1 MNDQARILFQ
11 QIRNMMNEEFLSTE
25 DWMQYSEEQIIN
37 EIENN
42 RRLLNALEQKRN
54 FLLELYRNRFENYL
68 PIKTPVY
75 SKNDVSMALQ
85 FLREEERKP
94 FVFLSAHRFRRP
106 KQQEYIE
113 AIQDINILY
122 DYYEKLKNEQLEY
135 LSIRKN
141 SDEVVQEYSNYVED
155 IKNESESEEIYVGD
169 ILEPFN
175 PEIQR
180 YPSAQRTM
188 YLLEEAGM
196 LGKDREWIKFPFSY
210 SYKKPFVFF
219 VDYTYTL
226 EREMARN
233 NRLVPTNLIQSFIYQ
248 IMKKM
253 PAYTYSFEYFDPLG
267 AGKNLN
273 KLQKL
278 NTLINGNA
286 YWLREDIF
294 DNRFQLLRQAESHQ
308 KMKEILEEL
317 SQYIGKV
324 NRARCGEEIYKY
336 NRQRTN
342 EDGTFSDDAGIIPQK
357 FIIFENIHGVL
368 DTTST
373 SEILTLI
380 ENAQECGI
388 SILLVSKHN
397 ENEPLDENEKR
408 LMKRRNI
415 DILEWHSEAEED
427 WCDISLSGRSLNKSD
442 NESYH
447 FNFQPYAMQDISTD
461 FLEKICEQYA
471 PDLEVETR
479 LEKVINID
487 EIFGK
492 KEGSEKIEIPVG
504 INERKKISNITLGDS
519 DGAHALLAGQTG
531 CGKSSLLHTIINGVI
546 LNYHPQ
552 DVQIWLSDYKA
563 NEFLRYA
570 KNTPPHI
577 RYISTD
583 RSMEYSFC
591 FLDKIYAE
599 QQRRIELFDSIT
611 SVKEYREVHG
621 IHSMPRIL
629 IIIDE
634 FHVMAHHIEEE
645 PTYRDRLTSILREA
659 RSVGITLLL
668 ADQTCGVGLRG
679 LTEAGK
685 NQLTCRMAMQTKMDE
700 YNDVFDITNAK
711 EVIPEMKPYEL
722 LLKRVKD
729 IVDDDGKKT
738 NKAFYEHNKTIFTD
752 KDIREK
758 IVQKSIEVYG
768 KSKDPE
774 IYENVKRMKADWNL
788 IRESEKINKN
798 EEETSF
804 YMGVPADLSK
814 FMKISIVPNYSENI
828 MCIGKNIVL
837 QKDVI
842 LHAIMSIQQT
852 VTPYEIV
859 IMASKYDRLFRQ
871 CETSLYQLAENDE
884 NISIIL
890 EDNEM
895 CQRVDQLA
903 QELETRWR
911 QYKPESKIFLF
922 WIGIDDISRN
932 FDHYKEKATITT
944 QQKQNVWNE
953 QNILDAKFDE
963 LFGDRGFDSM
973 DTEIEE
979 ESKVTMDELY
989 NANEDIKHLIQEG
1002 TKREI
1007 YNLVFL
1013 LSVQS
1018 LKRASC
1024 LSRVYDNEFKH
1035 KIAFRMGKDEA
1046 SDYLGRSNLVCSMD
1060 GELLDEESAVYY
1072 DGEIARRFS
1081 PFIS

>member
-11 QIRNMMNEEFLSTE
+11 QIRNMINEEFLSTE

-54 FLLELYRNRFENYL
+54 FLLELYRNRFENCL

-106 KQQEYIE
+106 KQQDYIE
-113 AIQDINILY
+113 GIQDINILY
-122 DYYEKLKNEQLEY
+122 DYYEKLKNKQLEY
-135 LSIRKN
+135 LSIQKN
-141 SDEVVQEYSNYVED
+141 SDGVVQEYSNYVED
-155 IKNESESEEIYVGD
+155 IKNRSESEEIYVGD
-169 ILEPFN
+169 ILEPLN

-180 YPSAQRTM
+180 YHSAQRTM

-273 KLQKL
+273 KLQRL
-278 NTLINGNA
+278 NTLIDGNA

-324 NRARCGEEIYKY
+324 NRARCGEEIYEY

-342 EDGTFSDDAGIIPQK
+342 EDGTFLDDAGIIPQK

-397 ENEPLDENEKR
+397 ENDPLDENEKR
-408 LMKRRNI
+408 LMRRRDI

-427 WCDISLSGRSLNKSD
+427 WCDISLSGRSLNKAD

-447 FNFQPYAMQDISTD
+447 FNFQPYAMQDISAD
-461 FLEKICEQYA
+461 FLKKICEQYA

-492 KEGSEKIEIPVG
+492 KDGSEKIEIPVG
-504 INERKKISNITLGDS
+504 INERKKISNITLGNPS
-519 DGAHALLAGQTG
+519 GAHALLAGQTG

-546 LNYHPQ
+546 LNYRPQ

-577 RYISTD
+577 RYVSTD
-583 RSMEYSFC
+583 CSMEYSFC
-591 FLDKIYAE
+591 FLDKIYNE
-599 QQRRIELFDSIT
+599 YDRRKKLFGSIT

-621 IHSMPRIL
+621 IDSLPRIL

-634 FHVMAHHIEEE
+634 FHVMAHHVQEE
-645 PTYRDRLTSILREA
+645 PMYRDKLTSILREA

-679 LTEAGK
+679 LTQDGK
-685 NQLTCRMAMQTKMDE
+685 DQLTCRMAMLTKMDE
-700 YNDVFDITNAK
+700 YNDVFDITNAR
-711 EVIPEMKPYEL
+711 EVVPQMKPYEL
-722 LLKRVKD
+722 LLKRVKK
-729 IVDDDGKKT
+729 IVGDDGKEI
-738 NKAFYEHNKTIFTD
+738 NKAFYEHSKTIFTD

-774 IYENVKRMKADWNL
+774 IYENVKRMKADWSL
-788 IRESEKINKN
+788 IKEVEKLNKD

-804 YMGVPADLSK
+804 YLDVPADLSK

-895 CQRVDQLA
+895 CQRIDQLG
-903 QELETRWR
+903 QELETRWT

-922 WIGIDDISRN
+922 WIGMDDISRN
-932 FDHYKEKATITT
+932 FDHYKEKTTITT

-963 LFGDRGFDSM
+963 LLGDMGFDSI
-973 DTEIEE
+973 DTETEG

-1002 TKREI
+1002 TKREM

-1013 LSVQS
+1013 FSVQS

-1035 KIAFRMGKDEA
+1035 KIAFRMGKDES

-1072 DGEIARRFS
+1072 DGEVARRFS